1 MGLELLKGPIEV
13 GLVAGRV
20 KGSVCPLDDMAVV
33 GMAAMLVLYHW

>member
-20 KGSVCPLDDMAVV
+20 KGSVCLDDMAVV
-33 GMAAMLVLYHW
+33 GVAAMLVSYHW